1 MGPRPRQL
9 LPLLY
14 HLTIRSAGLRVVLL
28 CNSSTITHTREGIMY
43 PLEASDSFGL
53 EGLPDRARL
62 LAWLESWLRDEE
74 SRTCQLEKLDMFEA
88 TPYLPE
94 VDA

>member
-1 MGPRPRQL
+1 M
-9 LPLLY
+9 
-14 HLTIRSAGLRVVLL
+14 H
-28 CNSSTITHTREGIMY
+28 

-62 LAWLESWLRDEE
+62 LAWLESWLLDED
-74 SRTCQLEKLDMFEA
+74 SRTCQLKKLDTFGA
-88 TPYLPE
+88 APYLPE